1 MFFLL
6 PFLSGVGSAL
16 GSAGSAIGSGI
27 GSAASTVGSSLL
39 SAGKGLTGPLLTK
52 GQAAG
57 PASVG
62 MTGGMSDLPAVAGES
77 GVMGAIRGLANSVVP
92 GSEKLLTK
100 GNFMSNFNSMLKD
113 PRFLNYMTQS
123 KLFPEQEE
131 QENQP
136 RKYS

>member
-1 MFFLL
+1 MFPFLL
-6 PFLSGVGSAL
+6 SLLSSIGSGI

-27 GSAASTVGSSLL
+27 GTAASSIGS
-39 SAGKGLTGPLLTK
+39 GIGGLLTK
-52 GQAAG
+52 GGAASQG

-123 KLFPEQEE
+123 KLFSEQEE